1 MLKAIRLTYLFHNVF
16 LKSISTITKGFS
28 SNTTSKTGWRD
39 AQITNMYF
47 LSIGKKHSLQKSTKY
62 RNSGHTTSYVRAEKT
77 LFEFLNELEKIN
89 N

>member
-16 LKSISTITKGFS
+16 LKSISTIRKGFS

-47 LSIGKKHSLQKSTKY
+47 LSIEKKCSLKKVQS
-62 RNSGHTTSYVRAEKT
+62 AETQGT
-77 LFEFLNELEKIN
+77 LQAM
-89 N
+89 